1 MVFEIFEADIIMKNE
16 VKKVAIFREFTGI
29 FLGVFLW
36 VSRIDK

>member
-1 MVFEIFEADIIMKNE
+1 MVFGIFEADKIMKNE
-16 VKKVAIFREFTGI
+16 VKKLIFLGNLQEY